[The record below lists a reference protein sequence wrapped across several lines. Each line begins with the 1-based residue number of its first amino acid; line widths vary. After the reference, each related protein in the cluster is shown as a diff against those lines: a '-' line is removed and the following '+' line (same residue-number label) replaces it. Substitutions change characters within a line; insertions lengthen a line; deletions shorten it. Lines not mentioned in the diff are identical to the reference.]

1 MKLFF
6 SPGTC
11 SLHPLIT
18 LYETGVPFEAVRV
31 DLRAHRTK
39 EGADYYAINPKGY
52 VPALQLD
59 DGSMLTEGAVIDQYV
74 ADLKPEANAIPP
86 AGTFE
91 RYRVLE
97 WLNFIA
103 SELHKSFAPL
113 HGPAPDEVKE
123 AARARIGKRFDYV
136 AKELE
141 VHPYLVGNAFTVAD
155 AYLFNVLTWTTHT
168 GIALGKWPALQ
179 GFFLRMMERPAVQA
193 ALATQK
199 G

>member
-1 MKLFF
+1 MKLYF
-6 SPGTC
+6 SPGAC

-18 LYETGVPFEAVRV
+18 LLETGVPFEAVRV
-31 DLRAHRTK
+31 DIRAHKTK
-39 EGADYYAINPKGY
+39 DGADYFAINPKGY

-74 ADLKPEANAIPP
+74 ADLKPEAHAIPP
-86 AGTFE
+86 AGTFA

-97 WLNFIA
+97 WLNFIG
-103 SELHKSFAPL
+103 SEIHKAFAPL

-136 AKELE
+136 ARELGE
-141 VHPYLVGNAFTVAD
+141 HPYLVDDTFSVAD
-155 AYLFNVLTWTTHT
+155 AYLFNILTWTTYT
-168 GIALGKWPALQ
+168 GIDLAKWPALQ
-179 GFFLRMMERPAVQA
+179 AFFARMMARPSVQA